1 MNDIQT
7 ILIETD
13 EQTQMAR
20 QVALRSPPAALSA
33 IAAWDRSSK

>member
-1 MNDIQT
+1 MNDIET

-13 EQTQMAR
+13 EQTWVALR
-20 QVALRSPPAALSA
+20 VALRSPPAALSA